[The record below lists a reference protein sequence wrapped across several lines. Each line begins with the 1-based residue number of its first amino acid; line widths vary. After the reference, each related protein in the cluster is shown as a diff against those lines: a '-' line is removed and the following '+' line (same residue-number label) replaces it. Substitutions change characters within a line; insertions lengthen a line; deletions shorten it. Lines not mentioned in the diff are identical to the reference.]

1 MNHNISVV
9 LLGAGSSKRFKSN
22 QLKQNIIIKN
32 KSLLDH
38 SRHFFAKNFNCSKIY
53 IVVNNNVNIKK
64 IRKNENLILGSS
76 TRINSL
82 REAMKFIFDNN
93 LQTKFTLIHDIARPV
108 INITDI
114 KKLINSLK
122 KPGIDGSTLGYPIT
136 NALKEVDKTYVNYNL
151 YRNNLWASFTP
162 QIFKTNIL
170 YESLINTNKSRVNI
184 DDDIELL
191 MMNNYKCTI
200 IKSSPDNIKATYIDD
215 IKVLEKLL

>member
-38 SRHFFAKNFNCSKIY
+38 SRDFFAKYFDTSKVY
-53 IVVNNNVNIKK
+53 LVVNNKVKIKN
-64 IRKNENLILGSS
+64 IRKNEKVLLGASS
-76 TRINSL
+76 RLESL
-82 REAMKFIFDNN
+82 REAMRYIYNDN
-93 LQTKFTLIHDIARPV
+93 LQTTFTMIHDVARPV
-108 INITDI
+108 ININDI
-114 KKLINSLK
+114 KKLINSF
-122 KPGIDGSTLGYPIT
+122 KPNIDGSALGYPIT
-136 NALKEVDKTYVNYNL
+136 NALKEVDKKNINYNL
-151 YRNNLWASFTP
+151 YRSDLWASFTP

-170 YESLINTNKSRVNI
+170 YKSIINTNRSKSNV

-191 MMNNYKCTI
+191 MINNFKCTI

-215 IKVLEKLL
+215 IKVIEKLL

>member
-32 KSLLDH
+32 KSLLDY
-38 SRHFFAKNFNCSKIY
+38 SRDFFSKYFALSKIY
-53 IVVNNNVNIKK
+53 VVVNKNVKVKK
-64 IRKNENLILGSS
+64 VRKNENLILGSS
-76 TRINSL
+76 SRLKSL
-82 REAMKFIFDNN
+82 KEAMKFMFDNN
-93 LQTKFTLIHDIARPV
+93 LQTKFTILHDIARPV

-114 KKLINSLK
+114 KKLINSL

-136 NALKEVDKTYVNYNL
+136 NALKEVDKKNINYNL
-151 YRNNLWASFTP
+151 YRNDLWASFTP

-170 YESLINTNKSRVNI
+170 YESLINANKGKISI

-191 MMNNYKCTI
+191 MMNNFKCTI

>member
-32 KSLLDH
+32 KSLLDY
-38 SRHFFAKNFNCSKIY
+38 SRDFFSKYFALSKIY
-53 IVVNNNVNIKK
+53 VVVNKNVKVKK
-64 IRKNENLILGSS
+64 VRKNENLILGSS
-76 TRINSL
+76 SRLKSL
-82 REAMKFIFDNN
+82 KEAMKFMFDNN
-93 LQTKFTLIHDIARPV
+93 LQTKFTIIHDIARPV

-122 KPGIDGSTLGYPIT
+122 PGIDGSTLGYPIT
-136 NALKEVDKTYVNYNL
+136 NALKEVDKKNINYNL
-151 YRNNLWASFTP
+151 YRNDLWASFTP

-170 YESLINTNKSRVNI
+170 YESLINTNKGKISI

-191 MMNNYKCTI
+191 MMNNFKCTI

>member
-38 SRHFFAKNFNCSKIY
+38 SRDFFSKYFTLSKIY
-53 IVVNNNVNIKK
+53 VVVNKNVKVKK
-64 IRKNENLILGSS
+64 VRKNENLILGSS
-76 TRINSL
+76 SRLKSL
-82 REAMKFIFDNN
+82 KEAMKFMFDNN
-93 LQTKFTLIHDIARPV
+93 LQTKFTIIHDIARPV

-122 KPGIDGSTLGYPIT
+122 PGIDGSTLGYPIT
-136 NALKEVDKTYVNYNL
+136 NALKEVDKKNINYNL
-151 YRNNLWASFTP
+151 YRNDLWASFTP

-170 YESLINTNKSRVNI
+170 YESLINANKGKISI

-191 MMNNYKCTI
+191 MMNNFKCTI

>member
-32 KSLLDH
+32 KSLLDY
-38 SRHFFAKNFNCSKIY
+38 SRDFFSKYFALSKIY
-53 IVVNNNVNIKK
+53 VVVNKNVKVKK
-64 IRKNENLILGSS
+64 VRKNENLILGSS
-76 TRINSL
+76 SRLKSL
-82 REAMKFIFDNN
+82 KEAMKFMFDNN
-93 LQTKFTLIHDIARPV
+93 LQTKFTIIHDIARPV

-122 KPGIDGSTLGYPIT
+122 PGIDGSTLGYPIT
-136 NALKEVDKTYVNYNL
+136 NALKEVDKKNINYNL
-151 YRNNLWASFTP
+151 YRNDLWASFTP
-162 QIFKTNIL
+162 QIFKTNML
-170 YESLINTNKSRVNI
+170 YESLINANKGKISI

-191 MMNNYKCTI
+191 MMNNFKCTI

>member
-9 LLGAGSSKRFKSN
+9 LLGAGSSKRFKSKL
-22 QLKQNIIIKN
+22 LKQNIIIKN

-38 SRHFFAKNFNCSKIY
+38 SRDFFAKYFDTSNVYVVINKEVKI
-53 IVVNNNVNIKK
+53 VNVS
-64 IRKNENLILGSS
+64 KNESLVLSS
-76 TRINSL
+76 SSRLNSL
-82 REAMKFIFDNN
+82 RKAMKYIYSNN
-93 LQTKFTLIHDIARPV
+93 HQTKFTMIHDIARPV
-108 INITDI
+108 ININDI
-114 KKLINSLK
+114 RKLINSL

-136 NALKEVDKTYVNYNL
+136 NAIKEVDKKNINYNL

-162 QIFKTNIL
+162 QIFKTKML
-170 YESLINTNKSRVNI
+170 YESLININNSKINI

-191 MMNNYKCTI
+191 MMNNFKCTI

>member
-38 SRHFFAKNFNCSKIY
+38 SRDFFAKYFDTSKVY
-53 IVVNNNVNIKK
+53 LVVNNKVKIKN
-64 IRKNENLILGSS
+64 IRKNEKIILGASS
-76 TRINSL
+76 RLESL
-82 REAMKFIFDNN
+82 REAMKYIYNDN
-93 LQTKFTLIHDIARPV
+93 LQTTFTMIHDVARPV
-108 INITDI
+108 ININDI
-114 KKLINSLK
+114 KKLINSF
-122 KPGIDGSTLGYPIT
+122 KPNIDGSALGYPIT
-136 NALKEVDKTYVNYNL
+136 NALKEVDKKNINYNL
-151 YRNNLWASFTP
+151 YRSDLWASFTP

-170 YESLINTNKSRVNI
+170 YKSIINTNRSKSNV

-191 MMNNYKCTI
+191 MINNFKCTI

-215 IKVLEKLL
+215 IKVIEKLL

>member
-9 LLGAGSSKRFKSN
+9 LFGAGSSKRFKSN

-32 KSLLDH
+32 KSLLDY
-38 SRHFFAKNFNCSKIY
+38 SRDFFSKYFALSKIY
-53 IVVNNNVNIKK
+53 VVVNKNVKVKK
-64 IRKNENLILGSS
+64 VRKNENLILGSS
-76 TRINSL
+76 SRLKSL
-82 REAMKFIFDNN
+82 KEAMKFMFDNN
-93 LQTKFTLIHDIARPV
+93 LQTKFTIIHDIARPV

-122 KPGIDGSTLGYPIT
+122 PGIDGSTLGYPIT
-136 NALKEVDKTYVNYNL
+136 NALKEVDKKNINYNL
-151 YRNNLWASFTP
+151 YRNDLWASFTP

-170 YESLINTNKSRVNI
+170 YESLINTNKGKISI

-191 MMNNYKCTI
+191 MMNNFKCTI